1 MDVIADLRQGRDAHA
16 RNAWTETEEAF
27 ARADAERPLGPH
39 DLVLWAAAAYMLG
52 RNEDHLRRY
61 ERAHHAYVA
70 AGETLRA
77 ASCAI
82 WMGLHLLT
90 SGEVG
95 RAGGWIAR
103 SQRLVERDGRDCV
116 ERGYLLMPAAFR
128 HQAAGDVQAA
138 VACCA
143 AATAIAERFGDADL
157 FALTVHT
164 QGQMLVDAGR
174 VEEGL
179 RMLDEAMVAVIAGE
193 VGPVASG
200 IVYCGVIVGCRA
212 AYEPRRAQEWTA
224 ALARWCERQPDMV
237 AFSGRCLVHRAEIMQ
252 LHGAWTEAL
261 EEARR
266 GEARCAASGNRRAA
280 AAAAARQGD
289 LLRLRGELDAAED
302 AYRRAVSGGLEPQP
316 GLALLRLARG
326 DLRGAA
332 AGIRRV
338 LGETTDRATRA
349 GLLPAAV
356 EIMLAVGD
364 LDEARRARDEL
375 GTLASGWRSDV
386 LSAASDL
393 ARGSVALAD
402 GDADEALRA
411 LRRAWTTWSDV
422 DAPYEAARVRVE
434 LALACRALGDEGT
447 AALELEAA
455 GALFTEV
462 GAAPDAARV
471 EQLLRRPASGD
482 AHGLTARE
490 LQVLR
495 RVAAGETN
503 RAIAAELVLSE
514 RTVDRHV
521 SNIFAKLGVSSRAA
535 ATAFAY
541 EHALV

>member
-280 AAAAARQGD
+280 AAAAAPAGRPPAPAG
-289 LLRLRGELDAAED
+289 RARRGRGRVPRGG
-302 AYRRAVSGGLEPQP
+302 RRGSSRSRAWRSCAWPGATSGAPP
-316 GLALLRLARG
+316 P
-326 DLRGAA
+326 
-332 AGIRRV
+332 IRRV

-356 EIMLAVGD
+356 EIMLPVGD

-402 GDADEALRA
+402 GDADAALRA

-422 DAPYEAARVRVE
+422 GAPYEAARVRVQ

-471 EQLLRRPASGD
+471 EQLLRRPAP
-482 AHGLTARE
+482 
-490 LQVLR
+490 
-495 RVAAGETN
+495 
-503 RAIAAELVLSE
+503 
-514 RTVDRHV
+514 
-521 SNIFAKLGVSSRAA
+521 
-535 ATAFAY
+535 ATPTG
-541 EHALV
+541 

>member
-27 ARADAERPLGPH
+27 ARADAQRPLGPH

-193 VGPVASG
+193 VAPVASG

-280 AAAAARQGD
+280 AAPAARQGD

-302 AYRRAVSGGLEPQP
+302 AYRRAASGGLEPQP
-316 GLALLRLARG
+316 GLALLRLAQG
-326 DLRGAA
+326 DAGAPPPGSVACWARRPTA
-332 AGIRRV
+332 ASAPGCSRPPSRSCS
-338 LGETTDRATRA
+338 
-349 GLLPAAV
+349 PS
-356 EIMLAVGD
+356 GD
-364 LDEARRARDEL
+364 LDAARRPRDEL
-375 GTLASGWRSDV
+375 GTLARGCGATCSPRSSRTRAGASSSRTATRTPRCARCAGPGPPGGPRGAV
-386 LSAASDL
+386 RSRARARAARARL
-393 ARGSVALAD
+393 PRAGRRGVGRARARG
-402 GDADEALRA
+402 GRA
-411 LRRAWTTWSDV
+411 RVQRARRGAGRRPRRA
-422 DAPYEAARVRVE
+422 
-434 LALACRALGDEGT
+434 
-447 AALELEAA
+447 
-455 GALFTEV
+455 
-462 GAAPDAARV
+462 
-471 EQLLRRPASGD
+471 LLRRPAP
-482 AHGLTARE
+482 
-490 LQVLR
+490 
-495 RVAAGETN
+495 
-503 RAIAAELVLSE
+503 
-514 RTVDRHV
+514 
-521 SNIFAKLGVSSRAA
+521 
-535 ATAFAY
+535 ATPTG
-541 EHALV
+541 